1 MSGELLYIAEHYE
14 TPDKSLMKE
23 LLHVFTK
30 LITGNPE
37 SGVSLIKV
45 ILEVIQYD
53 VDLRCGGDTELY

>member
-1 MSGELLYIAEHYE
+1 
-14 TPDKSLMKE
+14 MKE
-23 LLHVFTK
+23 LVHVFTK

-53 VDLRCGGDTELY
+53 VDLWCGGDTELY